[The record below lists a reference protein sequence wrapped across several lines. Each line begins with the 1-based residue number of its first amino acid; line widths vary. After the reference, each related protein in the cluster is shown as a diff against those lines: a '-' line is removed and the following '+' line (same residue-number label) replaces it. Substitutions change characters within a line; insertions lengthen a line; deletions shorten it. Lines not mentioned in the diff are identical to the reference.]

1 MALRRIPIRR
11 IGNRPSLFM
20 GGDREGVMF
29 TGIISAVL
37 IFAAQEFYTVIE
49 GIALWIIALFVFR
62 ALAKSDPR
70 MLSVLWRYYR
80 RYKKFYPARATPF
93 RQNTRTQENQYR

>member
-62 ALAKSDPR
+62 ALAKSDPPHALR
-70 MLSVLWRYYR
+70 SLALLQALQEILSG
-80 RYKKFYPARATPF
+80 ARDPV
-93 RQNTRTQENQYR
+93 